1 MKILN
6 VFARKNSAQVAREL
20 FYATWKVVTRSV
32 LRNGPESVSWVI
44 CADLAGTGELPRSI
58 VAGGVCNNE
67 PEARE
72 AMRQRYELWTL
83 TGPTAMRVLG
93 RASW

>member
-1 MKILN
+1 
-6 VFARKNSAQVAREL
+6 
-20 FYATWKVVTRSV
+20 
-32 LRNGPESVSWVI
+32 VI
-44 CADLAGTGELPRSI
+44 CADLAGAGQIPRDI

-83 TGPTAMRVLG
+83 SGPSAMRVLG
-93 RASW
+93 RSSW

>member
-6 VFARKNSAQVAREL
+6 VFARQNSLQVAREL
-20 FYATWKVVTRSV
+20 FHRTWHMPTRSAT
-32 LRNGPESVSWVI
+32 RIGPESVSWVI
-44 CADLAGTGELPRSI
+44 CADLYGKGSIPRQI

-67 PEARE
+67 PEAHE
-72 AMRQRYELWTL
+72 AMRQHFELWTL
-83 TGPTAMRVLG
+83 TGPSAMQVLG